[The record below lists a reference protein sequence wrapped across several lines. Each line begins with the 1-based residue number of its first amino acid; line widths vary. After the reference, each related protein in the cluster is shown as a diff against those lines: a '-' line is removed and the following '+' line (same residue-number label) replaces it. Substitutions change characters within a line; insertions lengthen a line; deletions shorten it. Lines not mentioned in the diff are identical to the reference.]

1 MSDVADPATETGN
14 RRPLWRLHV
23 LVAAVIVA
31 GILCLALPVLISGT
45 RLDPPA
51 AWRLILVT
59 LVLLVGDSTVLQ
71 LRFGRDTYT
80 FTWSEAA
87 IIIGLYL
94 VPWPWLSFVAPLAV
108 AAVHAFARRSPVKV
122 AFNAASMAVGATL
135 AQATV
140 AALTGGRTIHDVDTL
155 LGCAVLTVAVTVAF
169 AWNNLSVSA
178 AIALSSALPLRQ
190 VAMEGFRLKLAVLAG
205 NTIVALLLVTA
216 QWQGSTVV
224 LIPFTIVM
232 LFFAY
237 RGYLRAL
244 EEGDIWRQLDRTAK
258 EISLLDEDGV
268 AVAAVTRA
276 AELFKADVVELAVA
290 ASDGGPVRVA
300 VRHTDG
306 KQSTREEPLHS
317 LGAGAAEATPAN
329 VIPTAPGTTWTITP
343 LEGMHGLTGSLRL
356 GFHAPATLSQRQQ
369 KVLSTF
375 LHGVSTSLQN
385 ARLYGEMRRLAD
397 RYAQEARHDPLTGL
411 ANRKFFYERAVA
423 ELNRS
428 GRDGSYVGLLLIDL
442 DHFKEIND
450 TLGHGAGDDL
460 LRAVAGRLKKAL
472 READLVARLGGDE
485 FAVLLC
491 GMPTPDAGDRI
502 ADDVLRIL
510 AEPINHDGL
519 RLAVEGSIGV
529 AVYPSDGTTV
539 EDLLRHADVAMY
551 QAKETRGAFARYR
564 SDRDESNVNRMT
576 LVADLRNAIAAGEFI
591 LHFQPQV
598 DLVTGRV
605 VGAEV
610 LTRWQHPR
618 RGLLGPDEFIS
629 AAENSGLMQE
639 FTVHIL
645 DRGVAECAHWRE
657 QGATAPVSVNL
668 SARNLLDSRLPA
680 DVARILADH
689 GLPAGLLVL
698 EITETTM
705 VSDIETVQE
714 VLAALRQLGVELSV
728 DDFGTGY
735 SSLALLQRIAV
746 NEIKIDKSFVQAMNT
761 SEGDAA
767 IVRATIELAHG
778 LGLRVVAEGVET
790 VEHVT
795 ALRKLRCDVAQG
807 WYFGQAADSQ
817 QMRDLLGLP
826 STAAPRP
833 RRGPGS
839 VRRLNLAGGP
849 N

>member
-1 MSDVADPATETGN
+1 MSDVAEPGPETGS
-14 RRPLWRLHV
+14 RRSLWRLHA

-31 GILCLALPVLISGT
+31 GILCLALPFVVPGT

-51 AWRLILVT
+51 AWRLGLVA
-59 LVLLVGDSTVLQ
+59 LVLLVGDSTVLH
-71 LRFGRDTYT
+71 LRFGRDSYT
-80 FTWSEAA
+80 VTWSEAA
-87 IIIGLYL
+87 IIIGLFL
-94 VPWPWLSFVAPLAV
+94 VPWPWLSFIAPLSV
-108 AAVHAFARRSPVKV
+108 AAVHTAARRTPVKV

-140 AALTGGRTIHDVDTL
+140 AAMTGGHAIHGVGTL
-155 LGCAVLTVAVTVAF
+155 IACAILTVAVTVAW

-178 AIALSSALPLRQ
+178 AIALSSAMPLRK
-190 VAMEGFRLKLAVLAG
+190 VASEGIRLQLAVLAG

-216 QWQGSTVV
+216 QWKGSTVV
-224 LIPFTIVM
+224 LVPFTIVM
-232 LFFAY
+232 LYFAY
-237 RGYLRAL
+237 RGYKRAL
-244 EEGDIWRQLDRTAK
+244 DEGDIWRQLDRTAK

-290 ASDGGPVRVA
+290 SADGGPVRVV
-300 VRHTDG
+300 VRHNDG
-306 KQSTREEPLHS
+306 TQSTREEPWQS
-317 LGAGAAEATPAN
+317 FGAADAH
-329 VIPTAPGTTWTITP
+329 VISTTAPGITWAVTP
-343 LEGMHGLTGSLRL
+343 LEGVQGLTGSLRL
-356 GFHAPATLSQRQQ
+356 GFHAPVTLSQRQK

-385 ARLYGEMRRLAD
+385 ARLYGEMRRLAA

-411 ANRKFFYERAVA
+411 ANRKFFYERALS

-428 GRDGSYVGLLLIDL
+428 GRDGTHVGLLLIDL

-472 READLVARLGGDE
+472 RDADLVARLGGDE

-491 GMPTPDAGDRI
+491 GMPTPDAGDQV
-502 ADDVLRIL
+502 ADEVLRLL
-510 AEPINHDGL
+510 ADPINYDGL

-529 AVYPSDGTTV
+529 AVYPGDGTTV

-576 LVADLRNAIAAGEFI
+576 LVADLRNAIAAGEFV

-598 DLVTGRV
+598 DLLTGQV
-605 VGAEV
+605 VGSEV

-618 RGLLGPDEFIS
+618 RGLLGPDAFIS

-645 DRGVAECAHWRE
+645 DQAVAECAHWRRH
-657 QGATAPVSVNL
+657 GAIAPVSVNL
-668 SARNLLDSRLPA
+668 SARNLLDSRLPG

-689 GLPAGLLVL
+689 NLPAGLLVL

-714 VLAALRQLGVELSV
+714 VLAALRQIGVELSV

-790 VEHVT
+790 DEHVK
-795 ALRKLRCDVAQG
+795 ALRTLRCDVAQG
-807 WYFGQAADSQ
+807 WYFGPAADRQ

-826 STAAPRP
+826 STVVPRP
-833 RRGPGS
+833 RRNLGN

-849 N
+849 H

>member
-1 MSDVADPATETGN
+1 MTDIAEPGTETGN
-14 RRPLWRLHV
+14 RRSLWRLHA
-23 LVAAVIVA
+23 LVAAVTVA
-31 GILCLALPVLISGT
+31 GMSCIALAVLSSGT
-45 RLDPPA
+45 PLDPPA
-51 AWRLILVT
+51 AWRLILVA

-71 LRFGRDTYT
+71 LKFGRDSYT

-94 VPWPWLSFVAPLAV
+94 VPSPWLSIVAPLAV
-108 AAVHAFARRSPVKV
+108 AAVHAAARRSPVKV
-122 AFNAASMAVGATL
+122 AYNAASMAVGAPL

-140 AALTGGRTIHDVDTL
+140 AMLTGGRPIHDVETL
-155 LGCAVLTVAVTVAF
+155 FACTVLTVAVSVCF
-169 AWNNLSVSA
+169 VWNSLSVSS
-178 AIALSSALPLRQ
+178 AIALSSALPVRQ
-190 VAMEGFRLKLAVLAG
+190 VALEGIRLKLAVLAG
-205 NTIVALLLVTA
+205 NTIVALLLITA

-224 LIPFTIVM
+224 LLPFTIALLYFV
-232 LFFAY
+232 Y

-258 EISLLDEDGV
+258 ETSLLDVDGV
-268 AVAAVTRA
+268 AIAAVTRA
-276 AELFKADVVELAVA
+276 AELFKADIVELAVD
-290 ASDGGPVRVA
+290 ASDGGPVRVV
-300 VRHTDG
+300 VRHNDG
-306 KQSTREEPLHS
+306 TQSTREEPRHS
-317 LGAGAAEATPAN
+317 LAGAAEATPAHL
-329 VIPTAPGTTWTITP
+329 IPTAAHGTTWAVTP
-343 LEGMHGLTGSLRL
+343 LEGVHGLTGSLRL
-356 GFHAPATLSQRQQ
+356 GFHTPVTLSKRQQ

-411 ANRKFFYERAVA
+411 ANRKFFYERALS

-428 GRDGSYVGLLLIDL
+428 GRDGTHVGLLLIDL

-472 READLVARLGGDE
+472 RDADLVARLGGDE
-485 FAVLLC
+485 FAILLC
-491 GMPTPDAGDRI
+491 GMPAPEAGDRI
-502 ADDVLRIL
+502 ADEVLRLL
-510 AEPINHDGL
+510 AEPINHEGL

-529 AVYPSDGTTV
+529 AVYPGDGSTV

-576 LVADLRNAIAAGEFI
+576 LVADLRNAIAAGEFV

-598 DLVTGRV
+598 DLVTGQV
-605 VGAEV
+605 VGSEV

-618 RGLLGPDEFIS
+618 RGLLGPDAFIS

-645 DRGVAECAHWRE
+645 DRAVAECAHWRE

-680 DVARILADH
+680 DVARVLADH

-714 VLAALRQLGVELSV
+714 VLGALRQLGVELSV

-735 SSLALLQRIAV
+735 SSLALLQRVAV
-746 NEIKIDKSFVQAMNT
+746 NEIKIDRSFVQAMNT

-778 LGLRVVAEGVET
+778 LGLRVVAEGAET

-795 ALRKLRCDVAQG
+795 ALRELGCDIAQG

-817 QMRDLLGLP
+817 QMRDILGLP
-826 STAAPRP
+826 WPAVPRP
-833 RRGPGS
+833 GRGLGN